1 MNEGWKRFHGTD
13 EEVMWRIQVLKR
25 TSRLCAAKA
34 KELERMAKADGDM
47 PAMDPASPRAVLKR
61 IDNVMEWR
69 FVNALGEVVLDAG
82 HPRREHRLRDPALHA
97 AVRHERHRGHR
108 GGRGGTR

>member
-47 PAMDPASPRAVLKR
+47 PASFLKVLPK
-61 IDNVMEWR
+61 
-69 FVNALGEVVLDAG
+69 
-82 HPRREHRLRDPALHA
+82 
-97 AVRHERHRGHR
+97 
-108 GGRGGTR
+108 